1 MIREAIAR
9 TLKRLNLHSII
20 LAFPIFGQA
29 LYEGLS
35 LEFERVNEYRDI
47 VTSSV
52 VANENMDVST
62 IDDYESKY
70 GIDYIYTST
79 NGERI
84 ARIIE
89 RAGRDGSGGI
99 DWFQDQIQK
108 AGFPLYVILNRRNV
122 SSIPQF
128 NDFQFNDVQFGGAVL
143 YTDPR
148 TVDGEL
154 VVAAPNGNIGGQF
167 FNFGD
172 YQFGTQIQFGTLQD
186 GFAYPRPKEYIIGSD
201 PNKWGYVFFLSPY
214 PDRVATSSELL
225 QLSDL
230 ELNYLIKTVIQLKH
244 LRNWC
249 IVQAEVI

>member
-9 TLKRLNLHSII
+9 TLRRLNLHSVL
-20 LAFPIFGQA
+20 LAFPIFGKA

-52 VANENMDVST
+52 VANDNMDVST
-62 IDDYESKY
+62 LDDYEIKY

-79 NGERI
+79 YQERI

-89 RAGRDGSGGI
+89 RAGRNGSGGI

-108 AGFPLYVILNRRNV
+108 AGFDLYVILNEKNV

-128 NDFQFNDVQFGGAVL
+128 GDFQFNDVQFGGAVL

-154 VVAAPNGNIGGQF
+154 VVASPNGNIGGQF

-172 YQFGTQIQFGTLQD
+172 YQFNDVQFGTLED
-186 GFAYPRPKEYIIGSD
+186 GYAYPRPLEYIIGSD
-201 PNKWGYVFFLSPY
+201 PNKWGYTFFLSPF
-214 PDRVATSSELL
+214 PDRVATSAELL
-225 QLSDL
+225 QLSNL
-230 ELNYLIKTVIQLKH
+230 ELDYLKKTIIQLKH

-249 IVQAEVI
+249 IAQVEEI